1 MKIIPRLTLNKHPD
15 EVINGSIIDGTNLIV
30 SKDNAVVQSEPIL
43 TISNATTKLNNLLG
57 ANNKYKI
64 VYCIPCN
71 KELVIFA
78 QNVASPSVINI
89 YRYSETTDE
98 VKFSTS
104 IDYAGGNIIGEF
116 TYNHDELIIAISE
129 YFNDDSIKIPL
140 KVINL
145 GTFNKEIDDVN
156 KYQLENKKLH
166 SICPEVLIS
175 NVTLYYISGI
185 AYKGWY
191 YVFVRYKIADNTY
204 TQWFN
209 TNNNI
214 FIDSFKSNEF
224 FKYYVSK
231 DANGNDSGTTK
242 YSYTSVDISD
252 SKDITTLSFR
262 CKVSNRD
269 RSLFKQYQLAF
280 VCVSKSYTKCYKSAD
295 ISITEPDFVFNN
307 SNVEEYSID
316 EILNNYNNYFNVK
329 SIAVNKNRLYIGNY
343 KEPDNIDLIINEFE
357 DIIVTIN
364 KSYKDISSITGLGN
378 STNSIT
384 SNVLKTNSIFPFNVY
399 NLFIHFVDKYG
410 YVTKGINLSEF
421 TVESNINTYENNL
434 GNLLFCDD
442 ETFDFTT
449 KTFNAT
455 VSLNKFPTGYIG
467 YFISYEKVES
477 RVKYIGVAANNGV
490 HAERKSILF
499 YTDRF
504 NYDDAIDFDF
514 DTIRIYSTKND
525 YTDSETPNQNIT
537 ANLTLLSE
545 EYQEYT
551 IIDKLLYVADSFD
564 NIGFSTK
571 LVLTLNNSTSL
582 RNNSIAILLKSS
594 KTDYYNKKNKTLIP
608 CTDVI
613 YQVGSSITVK
623 NDLRINNCF
632 ISNNHAL
639 IYRGSFF
646 NNTLKIFQLEQ
657 DTTAYFIPCIN
668 NIFLAPIEIPM
679 ESLQFNNNPV
689 VTFFPIDGLNTTDE
703 NNKSFSIGSI
713 VECKNS
719 IDLYQQKNTSIYE
732 SYPKSLDWYDK
743 DIKYTNDF
751 PKTIRRSNIIQD
763 ESNEIS
769 WRHFDTENYKIIT
782 ENKGNIVKLISIGYY
797 FIVHTQHSMFLF
809 NATDTIN
816 SKENNIQLASIDI
829 WDIDYK
835 EVVTSNL
842 GFAGIQ
848 KEYNG
853 IIGEFGYIFYD
864 SDARRIYKYDNN
876 QVSYIDKDVIN
887 FIHKLYGYNVHLFD
901 DKLRDR
907 ILFRF
912 FKDGV
917 DDIVLSYNYNTNTFI
932 SRHLYNFYRGWSTK
946 ERTYVVSKYSDES
959 IYSVINEYSDKL
971 YNDVTINIMIN
982 DNYYDMKYMEYI
994 AYNLNKVVEQM
1005 LSLHLPVEGLSK
1017 HYAGDYLRVY
1027 TANCDTGDLDV
1038 TFVNPETTINST
1050 MDYTKPYWRF
1060 GNWHFNALRDKLAQ
1074 YIKGNVVAEDS
1085 SRIYGNW
1092 FVVKF
1097 TCLGQQAV
1105 EFESIDAKLI
1115 NGEK

>member
-1 MKIIPRLTLNKHPD
+1 MRILPRLNINKHPSQIQD
-15 EVINGSIIDGTNLIV
+15 GSLIDATNIIV
-30 SKDNAVVQSEPIL
+30 SKDNAVLQNEPIIEDSNIITEL
-43 TISNATTKLNNLLG
+43 NKLISINTYN
-57 ANNKYKI
+57 I
-64 VYCIPCN
+64 IYCIPCN
-71 KELVIFA
+71 KELVIFV
-78 QNVASPSVINI
+78 QDKTDNTKVSI
-89 YRYSETTDE
+89 YRYSEETKTCIYSTDIE
-98 VKFSTS
+98 YS
-104 IDYAGGNIIGEF
+104 GGNILGEF
-116 TYNHDELIIAISE
+116 TYNHGELIIAISE
-129 YFNDDSIKIPL
+129 YFNDNNIKVPL

-145 GTFNKEIDDVN
+145 GIFGKIIDEVN
-156 KYQLENKKLH
+156 KYQLENTKLH
-166 SICPEVLIS
+166 PICPEVLIS
-175 NVTLYYISGI
+175 NVNLYYTNGI

-191 YVFVRYKIADNTY
+191 YIFVRYKIGDNTY

-209 TNNNI
+209 TNNCI

-231 DANGNDSGTTK
+231 DANGNNLGTTK
-242 YSYTSVDISD
+242 LSYTSVDISD

-262 CKVSNRD
+262 CEISNRD
-269 RSLFKQYQLAF
+269 SSLFKQYQLAF
-280 VCVSKSYTKCYKSAD
+280 ICVSKSYTKCYKSAD
-295 ISITEPDFVFNN
+295 ISITEPNFVFNN

-343 KEPDNIDLIINEFE
+343 KEPDNIDLIINEFK

-364 KSYKDISSITGLGN
+364 KSYKDISSIISTGLGN

-384 SNVLKTNSIFPFNVY
+384 WNVLKTNSIFPFNVY

-410 YVTKGINLSEF
+410 YVTKGINLNEF
-421 TVESNINTYENNL
+421 TIQSNINTYENNL

-455 VSLNKFPTGYIG
+455 VSLNKYPTGYVG

-477 RVKYIGVAANNGV
+477 RVKYIGVVANNDI
-490 HAERKSILF
+490 HAERNSVLF

-514 DTIRIYSTKND
+514 DTIRIYNTNNS
-525 YTDSETPNQNIT
+525 YTTSNTSEQDLT
-537 ANLTLLSE
+537 ANLTLSSDN
-545 EYQEYT
+545 YQEYFIT
-551 IIDKLLYVADSFD
+551 NKLLYVADSFD
-564 NIGFSTK
+564 NIGFSTR
-571 LVLTLNNSTSL
+571 LTLTLNSAVSL

-613 YQVGSSITVK
+613 YQAGPGIVIK

-646 NNTLKIFQLEQ
+646 NDTLKIFQLEQ
-657 DTTAYFIPCIN
+657 SIEAYFIPCIN

-679 ESLQFNNNPV
+679 ESLQFNNKPV
-689 VTFFPIDGLNTTDE
+689 VTFFPIDGLDTTDE
-703 NNKSFSIGSI
+703 DKKSFSIGSI

-719 IDLYQQKNTSIYE
+719 IDLYQQKNTSVYE

-769 WRHFDTENYKIIT
+769 WRHFDTENYKIIA
-782 ENKGNIVKLISIGYY
+782 ENKGDIVKLISVGYY

-809 NATDTIN
+809 NSNDTIK
-816 SKENNIQLASIDI
+816 SKENGIELASIDV
-829 WDIDYK
+829 WDVDYK
-835 EVVTSNL
+835 EVITSQL
-842 GFAGIQ
+842 GHAGIQ

-853 IIGEFGYIFYD
+853 IIGSFGYIFYD
-864 SDARRIYKYDNN
+864 FDDKHIYKYDNGQLYFIDDDIIN
-876 QVSYIDKDVIN
+876 LLNKLSDYDVYII
-887 FIHKLYGYNVHLFD
+887 D
-901 DKLRDR
+901 DKYRDR

-912 FKDGV
+912 FKDNAQ
-917 DDIVLSYNYNTNTFI
+917 DIIISYNYKTNTFI
-932 SRHLYNFYRGWSTK
+932 SRHNYEYYRGWSTK
-946 ERTYVVSKYSDES
+946 ENTYLISKINTNSNVVY
-959 IYSVINEYSDKL
+959 EYSKDK
-971 YNDVTINIMIN
+971 YNDSKIHIMIN
-982 DNYYDMKYMEYI
+982 TDYYTMKYIEYI
-994 AYNLNKVVEQM
+994 KYNINYVKNK
-1005 LSLHLPVEGLSK
+1005 LFNDYSPVEELNNY
-1017 HYAGDYLRVY
+1017 YAGDLLRIY
-1027 TANCDTGDLDV
+1027 SQHCDTGNIDV
-1038 TFVNPETTINST
+1038 TFTNPEKTINNV

-1060 GNWHFNALRDKLAQ
+1060 NNWHYNMLRNKLSNYMDKDIIAS
-1074 YIKGNVVAEDS
+1074 ES
-1085 SRIYGNW
+1085 SRIFGNW
-1092 FVVKF
+1092 FVVNF
-1097 TCLGQQAV
+1097 TCYGNKQI
-1105 EFESIDAKLI
+1105 EFENIDTNLI
-1115 NGEK
+1115 NGEKG

>member
-1 MKIIPRLTLNKHPD
+1 MRILPRLNINKHPSQVQD
-15 EVINGSIIDGTNLIV
+15 GSLIDATNIIV
-30 SKDNAVVQSEPIL
+30 SKDNAVLQNEPIIE
-43 TISNATTKLNNLLG
+43 TSNVTTALNELIDINSY
-57 ANNKYKI
+57 NI
-64 VYCIPCN
+64 IYCIACN
-71 KELVIFA
+71 KELVIFV
-78 QNVASPSVINI
+78 QDKTDNTKVSI
-89 YRYSETTDE
+89 YRYSEETKTCIYSTDIE
-98 VKFSTS
+98 YS
-104 IDYAGGNIIGEF
+104 GGTILGEF
-116 TYNHDELIIAISE
+116 TYNHNELIIAISE
-129 YFNDDSIKIPL
+129 YFDDDSIKIPL

-166 SICPEVLIS
+166 PICPEVLIS
-175 NVTLYYISGI
+175 SVNLYYISGI

-191 YVFVRYKIADNTY
+191 YVFVRYKISDSTY

-214 FIDSFKSNEF
+214 FIDSFESNEF

-231 DANGNDSGTTK
+231 DANGNNSGMTK
-242 YSYTSVDISD
+242 LFYTSVDISD
-252 SKDITTLSFR
+252 SKDITTLSFK
-262 CKVSNRD
+262 CVVSNR
-269 RSLFKQYQLAF
+269 SASFKQYQLAF

-295 ISITEPDFVFNN
+295 ISIKEPDFVFSN

-343 KEPDNIDLIINEFE
+343 KEPNDINLITNEFK
-357 DIIVTIN
+357 DIIITIN

-378 STNSIT
+378 FSNSIT

-410 YVTKGINLSEF
+410 YATKGINLSEF
-421 TVESNINTYENNL
+421 TVESNINTYKNNL

-442 ETFDFTT
+442 EIFNFTT

-455 VSLNKFPTGYIG
+455 VSLNKFPTGYVG

-477 RVKYIGVAANNGV
+477 RVKYIGVVANNDINV
-490 HAERKSILF
+490 KENSVLF

-525 YTDSETPNQNIT
+525 YTTSETANQDIT
-537 ANLTLLSE
+537 VNLTLLFE
-545 EYQEYT
+545 NYQEYT
-551 IIDKLLYVADSFD
+551 VTNKLLYVADSFD
-564 NIGFSTK
+564 NIGFSTR
-571 LVLTLNNSTSL
+571 LVLTLDNPAPLILN
-582 RNNSIAILLKSS
+582 RIAILLKSS

-613 YQVGSSITVK
+613 YQVGSSIVIK

-646 NNTLKIFQLEQ
+646 NDTLKIFQLEQ
-657 DTTAYFIPCIN
+657 NTDAYFFPCLN

-703 NNKSFSIGSI
+703 NDKSFAIGSI

-719 IDLYQQKNTSIYE
+719 IDLYQQKNTSVYE

-743 DIKYTNDF
+743 DIKYINDF

-763 ESNEIS
+763 ESNKIS
-769 WRHFDTENYKIIT
+769 WRHFDTENYRIIT
-782 ENKGNIVKLISIGYY
+782 ENKGDIVKLISVGYY

-809 NATDTIN
+809 NSNDTIK
-816 SKENNIQLASIDI
+816 SKENGIELASIDV
-829 WDIDYK
+829 WDVDYK
-835 EVVTSNL
+835 EVITSQL
-842 GFAGIQ
+842 GYAGIQ

-853 IIGEFGYIFYD
+853 IIGSFGYIFYD
-864 SDARRIYKYDNN
+864 FDDKHIYKYDNG
-876 QVSYIDKDVIN
+876 QLYFIDDDIINLLNKLSDYDVYVI
-887 FIHKLYGYNVHLFD
+887 D
-901 DKLRDR
+901 DKYRDR
-907 ILFRF
+907 ILFKF
-912 FKDGV
+912 FKDNAQ
-917 DDIVLSYNYNTNTFI
+917 DIIISYNYKTNTFI
-932 SRHLYNFYRGWSTK
+932 SRHNYEYYRGWSTK
-946 ERTYVVSKYSDES
+946 ENTYLISK
-959 IYSVINEYSDKL
+959 INTNSNIVYEYSKDK
-971 YNDVTINIMIN
+971 YNDSKIHIMIN
-982 DNYYDMKYMEYI
+982 TDYYTMKYIDYI
-994 AYNLNKVVEQM
+994 KYNINYVKNK
-1005 LSLHLPVEGLSK
+1005 LFNDYFPVEVLNNY
-1017 HYAGDYLRVY
+1017 YAGDLLRIY
-1027 TANCDTGDLDV
+1027 SQHCDTGDIDI
-1038 TFVNPETTINST
+1038 TFTNPEETVNNV
-1050 MDYTKPYWRF
+1050 MNYTKPYWRF
-1060 GNWHFNALRDKLAQ
+1060 NNWHYNMLRNKLSN
-1074 YIKGNVVAEDS
+1074 YINKDITASES

-1092 FVVKF
+1092 FVINF
-1097 TCLGQQAV
+1097 TCYGNKQI
-1105 EFESIDAKLI
+1105 EFENIDADLI
-1115 NGEK
+1115 NGEKG

>member
-1 MKIIPRLTLNKHPD
+1 MRILPRLNINKHPSQVQD
-15 EVINGSIIDGTNLIV
+15 GSLIDATNIIV
-30 SKDNAVVQSEPIL
+30 SKDNAVLQNEPIIE
-43 TISNATTKLNNLLG
+43 TSNVTTALNELIDINSY
-57 ANNKYKI
+57 NI
-64 VYCIPCN
+64 IYCIACN

-78 QNVASPSVINI
+78 QDKTDNTKVSI
-89 YRYSETTDE
+89 YRYSEETKTCIYSTDIE
-98 VKFSTS
+98 YS
-104 IDYAGGNIIGEF
+104 GGIILGEF
-116 TYNHDELIIAISE
+116 TYNHNELIIAISE

-175 NVTLYYISGI
+175 NVNLYYISGI

-191 YVFVRYKIADNTY
+191 YVFVRYKIGDNTY

-214 FIDSFKSNEF
+214 FIDSFESNEF
-224 FKYYVSK
+224 FKYYISR
-231 DANGNDSGTTK
+231 DANGNNINATILS
-242 YSYTSVDISD
+242 STSVNISD
-252 SKDITTLSFR
+252 SKDVTTLSFK
-262 CKVSNRD
+262 CVVSNRD
-269 RSLFKQYQLAF
+269 STLFKQYQLAF
-280 VCVSKSYTKCYKSAD
+280 ICVSKSYTKCYKSAD
-295 ISITEPDFVFNN
+295 ISITEPNFVFSN

-364 KSYKDISSITGLGN
+364 KSYKDISSIAGLGN
-378 STNSIT
+378 SSNSIT

-410 YVTKGINLSEF
+410 YITNGINLSEF
-421 TVESNINTYENNL
+421 TVESNINTDKNNL
-434 GNLLFCDD
+434 NNLLFCDD

-477 RVKYIGVAANNGV
+477 RVKYIGVAGND
-490 HAERKSILF
+490 ILGETNSLLF
-499 YTDRF
+499 HTDKF
-504 NYDDAIDFDF
+504 NYDDNIDFDF
-514 DTIRIYSTKND
+514 DIIRIYDTTGG
-525 YTDSETPNQNIT
+525 YTDSGTTHKDLTGELHLNDIGYNEYNIVSK
-537 ANLTLLSE
+537 TL
-545 EYQEYT
+545 Q
-551 IIDKLLYVADSFD
+551 VADSFD
-564 NIGFSTK
+564 NIGFNTRLKIK
-571 LVLTLNNSTSL
+571 LQTTASL
-582 RNNSIAILLKSS
+582 RSNSIAILLKSS

-639 IYRGSFF
+639 VYRGAFF
-646 NNTLKIFQLEQ
+646 NDTLKIFQLEQ
-657 DTTAYFIPCIN
+657 DTDAYIVPCIN
-668 NIFLAPIEIPM
+668 YIFLAPIEIPM
-679 ESLQFNNNPV
+679 ESLQFNNKPV
-689 VTFFPIDGLNTTDE
+689 VTFFPIDGLNTTNE
-703 NNKSFSIGSI
+703 NDKSFAIGSI

-719 IDLYQQKNTSIYE
+719 IDLYQQKNTSVYE

-769 WRHFDTENYKIIT
+769 WRHFDTENYRIIT
-782 ENKGNIVKLISIGYY
+782 ENKGNIVKLISVGYY

-809 NATDTIN
+809 NSNDTIK
-816 SKENNIQLASIDI
+816 SKENGIELASIDV
-829 WDIDYK
+829 WDVDYK
-835 EVVTSNL
+835 EVITSQL
-842 GFAGIQ
+842 GHAGIQ

-853 IIGEFGYIFYD
+853 IIGSFGYIFYD
-864 SDARRIYKYDNN
+864 FDDKHIYKYDNG
-876 QVSYIDKDVIN
+876 QLYFIDDDIINLLNKLSDYDVYVI
-887 FIHKLYGYNVHLFD
+887 D
-901 DKLRDR
+901 DKYRDR

-912 FKDGV
+912 FKNNAQ
-917 DDIVLSYNYNTNTFI
+917 DIIISYNYKTNTFI
-932 SRHLYNFYRGWSTK
+932 SRHNYEYYRGWSTK
-946 ERTYVVSKYSDES
+946 ENTYLISK
-959 IYSVINEYSDKL
+959 INTNSNIVYEYSKDK
-971 YNDVTINIMIN
+971 YNDSKIHIMIN
-982 DNYYDMKYMEYI
+982 TDYYTMKYIEYI
-994 AYNLNKVVEQM
+994 KYNINYVKNK
-1005 LSLHLPVEGLSK
+1005 LFNDYSPVEELNNY
-1017 HYAGDYLRVY
+1017 YAGDLLRIY
-1027 TANCDTGDLDV
+1027 SQHCDTGDIDI
-1038 TFVNPETTINST
+1038 TFTNPEETVNNV
-1050 MDYTKPYWRF
+1050 MNYTKPYWRF
-1060 GNWHFNALRDKLAQ
+1060 NNWHYNMLRNKLSN
-1074 YIKGNVVAEDS
+1074 YIDNGITASES

-1092 FVVKF
+1092 FVINF
-1097 TCLGQQAV
+1097 TCYGNKQI
-1105 EFESIDAKLI
+1105 EFENIDANLI
-1115 NGEK
+1115 NGEKG